1 MNLKIQITI
10 ISAILALMAGIAAA
24 ETQTMNSIDADL
36 VIQVGD
42 MDNLGFGWPPGFDV
56 FSGMSTPVHRYP
68 FQPGEQ
74 DPPGTDMIMVGTS
87 YNGTPPSGQDGYTR
101 TTKRPANLPQAINI
115 EYDLKDVKVNSAS
128 IQMFVDDFQSPV
140 WKSKFQVTL
149 NGQRVSFMED
159 VLNTLVQ
166 SGPIGKL
173 ITVQVPSDFLPMV
186 RSGQLNI
193 SIDDPTT
200 GAGDGFAIDFVRL
213 LINPHITTVG
223 NVSGIVTD
231 NSTGKLLKGVIISAS
246 GTVTTKTISGGTY
259 VLKGV
264 PAGLVVVNA
273 SKKGYIPQSKAV
285 DLIAGSNMTLDFALQ
300 PVPEQTVVE
309 NNDGYDLVSYVDG
322 LKDVT
327 NGDLNYLRWDGVY
340 RPKSELNIS
349 NGSWPYRISG
359 NKSTANFKLDGVTL
373 SIPKANAKFK
383 QKLGSI
389 SYDLI
394 YSKSDLQGKEFLDIN
409 YSLKSKKQ
417 VKEYKDDFNIRY
429 GRLHFKAGTE
439 HISVHDDTL
448 RNYTEDGKI
457 FQDVTYLFN
466 EDYDF
471 RIVDGNIRLTFKNN
485 SINKLKGNVIIE
497 IRTWEIIG
505 ANNSLWGGNVTFD
518 STTEVRST
526 GNVELRQK
534 VDDYSLYTRFDEGN
548 GITIHNENIS
558 NVLEGYLEGYMGNN
572 STSGKYV
579 QGRYGQAFYFN
590 GINNKVLFNDHP
602 DLRLPFDFTISLYLN
617 LASGVDNLD
626 TDIIRKGSTAT
637 ASPKAWYKLELTDNL
652 IHGDIQKGSTTDHF
666 YDIMQ
671 RMDGNWHFLTFTRKS
686 ETCSLMVDN
695 VVIKSGTCGK
705 NTANTARFSIG
716 AKDTY
721 IQTTGLDFTNG
732 FIDEARIYDRQLN
745 TSELA
750 LIRNNSHYPAGT
762 VTRNLSSLIHA
773 GEELKESGCNG
784 TWDRSTTKVD
794 IMASTNN
801 TTWDTIQS
809 NAIPNVGYIIDP
821 GNNYTLS
828 RCSLSTSDPSKTP
841 IIESIRARI
850 GPKGSSYNISV
861 STLPEGLSPQPLG
874 GGQYTYGENISVEAQ
889 PVDGYTFQNWT
900 EGGSQVSTSARYQFI
915 VTGNRNLIAV
925 YSQNSQN
932 TNSLAGWWRFDNE
945 SSENSTF
952 FRDWSNHGNNA
963 TCILTSCPIIKPG
976 KFGNA
981 LNFDGSN
988 DYIVSGNGSSLD
1000 ITDSITIEAWVKP
1013 GRLDTAY
1020 LVKKATRDFTDG
1032 YELSLSKATGKAYF
1046 RINQKTSKN
1055 TYKLFS
1061 NSSYPVDGNTWI
1073 HLAGVYNGSHLQ
1085 IYFNGKLEKSMPGPA
1100 NISSNTDKL
1109 KIGGPDD
1116 LRYFKGAIDE
1126 VIIWNRALSPEE
1138 INASYNTG
1146 N

>member
-1 MNLKIQITI
+1 MKMRI
-10 ISAILALMAGIAAA
+10 IIFAVILALMTGIAAA
-24 ETQTMNSIDADL
+24 ETQKLIKSIDADL

-56 FSGMSTPVHRYP
+56 FSGNPTPVHSYP
-68 FQPGEQ
+68 FQPGAQ

-87 YNGTPPSGQDGYTR
+87 YIGRPPAGQDGYTR
-101 TTKRPANLPQAINI
+101 STKRPANLPQAINMQ
-115 EYDLKDVKVNSAS
+115 YDLKDVQVKSAS
-128 IQMFVDDFQSPV
+128 FQMFVDDFQSPV

-149 NGQRVSFMED
+149 NEQQAPFMED

-173 ITVQVPSDFLPMV
+173 ITVQIPSDFLPMV
-186 RSGQLNI
+186 RRGKLNI

-223 NVSGIVTD
+223 NVSGNVTD
-231 NSTGKLLKGVIISAS
+231 NLTGSPLKGVVISAS
-246 GTVTTKTISGGTY
+246 GTVIKKTAKDGTY
-259 VLKGV
+259 VLRGV
-264 PAGLVVVNA
+264 PAGLVVINA
-273 SKKGYIPQSKAV
+273 SKKGYVPQSKSV
-285 DLIAGSNMTLDFALQ
+285 DLIAGSDITLDFALQ
-300 PVPEQTVVE
+300 PIAKQTIVE

-322 LKDVT
+322 LKDVI
-327 NGDLNYLRWDGVY
+327 NGDLNFLRWDGVW

-349 NGSWPYRISG
+349 NGSWPYRISE
-359 NKSTANFKLDGVTL
+359 NKSTTNFKLGDVTL

-383 QKLGSI
+383 RKLNSI

-394 YSKSDLQGKEFLDIN
+394 YSKSDLRGKEYLDIN

-417 VKEYKDDFNIRY
+417 VIEYKDDFNIIY
-429 GRLHFKAGTE
+429 GSFHFKAGTE

-448 RNYTEDGKI
+448 RNYTEDGKV
-457 FQDVTYLFN
+457 FQDVTYLDN

-471 RIVDGNIRLTFKNN
+471 RIVDGNIRLTFKKNA
-485 SINKLKGNVIIE
+485 IDKLHGNVIIE
-497 IRTWEIIG
+497 IRTWEIVG

-526 GNVELRQK
+526 GNVELKQK
-534 VDDYSLYTRFDEGN
+534 VDDYSLYSRFDEGN

-579 QGRYGQAFYFN
+579 PGRYGQAFYFN

-602 DLRLPFDFTISLYLN
+602 DVRLPFDFTISLYLK
-617 LASGVDNLD
+617 LTPEVDNLD

-637 ASPKAWYKLELTDNL
+637 AFPKAWYKLEITDNL
-652 IHGDIQKGSTTDHF
+652 IHGDIQKGSVTDHF

-671 RMDGNWHFLTFTRKS
+671 RKNGNWHFLTFTRQS
-686 ETCSLMVDN
+686 DTCSLMVDD
-695 VVIKSGTCGK
+695 VIIKSGTCK
-705 NTANTARFSIG
+705 KDTANTARFSIG

-732 FIDEARIYDRQLN
+732 FIDEVRIYNRQLN
-745 TSELA
+745 ASELA

-762 VTRNLSSLIHA
+762 VTRNLSSLIQA

-794 IMASTNN
+794 ILASTNN

-809 NAIPNVGYIIDP
+809 NAIANTGYIINP
-821 GNNYTLS
+821 GNNYTFA
-828 RCSLSTSDPSKTP
+828 RCSLSTTDPSNTP

-850 GPKGSSYNISV
+850 GPKGSSYNIAV
-861 STLPEGLSPQPLG
+861 STSPEGLSPQPGG
-874 GGQYTYGENISVEAQ
+874 GGQYTYGENITVTAK
-889 PVDGYTFQNWT
+889 PVNGYTFQNWS
-900 EGGSQVSTSARYQFI
+900 EGGSQVSTSAEYEFI

-925 YSQNSQN
+925 YRQDAD
-932 TNSLAGWWRFDNE
+932 SLAGYWRFDNE
-945 SSENSTF
+945 SGENSTF

-963 TCILTSCPIIKPG
+963 TCILPSCPTIKPG

-981 LNFDGSN
+981 LDFDGTN
-988 DYIVSGNGSSLD
+988 DYIVAGNGSSLD
-1000 ITDSITIEAWVKP
+1000 LTGSITVEAWVKP
-1013 GRLDTAY
+1013 GRLETAY
-1020 LVKKATRDFTDG
+1020 LVKKATRDSTDG

-1046 RINQKTSKN
+1046 RVNQKTSHD

-1061 NSSYPVDGNTWI
+1061 NSSYPVDGNTWV
-1073 HLAGVYNGSHLQ
+1073 HLAGVFNGSHVQ
-1085 IYFNGKLEKSMPGPA
+1085 VYFNGKLENSMPGPA
-1100 NISSNTDKL
+1100 NISSNTDNL
-1109 KIGGPDD
+1109 RIGGPDD
-1116 LRYFKGAIDE
+1116 SRYFKGTIDE

-1138 INASYNTG
+1138 INASYRSG
-1146 N
+1146 I

>member
-1 MNLKIQITI
+1 MKLQVI
-10 ISAILALMAGIAAA
+10 IIAVILALMTGIAAA
-24 ETQTMNSIDADL
+24 ETQLITNSIDSDMIVL
-36 VIQVGD
+36 VGD

-56 FSGMSTPVHRYP
+56 FSGNPTPVHSYP
-68 FQPGEQ
+68 FQPGAQ
-74 DPPGTDMIMVGTS
+74 DPPGTDRIMVGTS

-115 EYDLKDVKVNSAS
+115 EYDLKDVKVNSAI
-128 IQMFVDDFQSPV
+128 IQMFVDDFQSPIR
-140 WKSKFQVTL
+140 KSKFQVTL
-149 NGQRVSFMED
+149 NGQRALFMED

-173 ITVQVPSDFLPMV
+173 ITVQVPSDFLSMV

-231 NSTGKLLKGVIISAS
+231 NSTGSPLKGVVISAS
-246 GTVTTKTISGGTY
+246 GTVITKTISDGTY
-259 VLKGV
+259 VLRGV

-273 SKKGYIPQSKAV
+273 SKKGYIPQSKSV
-285 DLIAGSNMTLDFALQ
+285 DLVEGSDMTLDFALQ
-300 PVPEQTVVE
+300 PVPKVNNTIVK
-309 NNDGYDLVSYVDG
+309 NNDGYDLITYVDG
-322 LKDVT
+322 LKDVI
-327 NGDLNYLRWDGVY
+327 NGDLNYLRWDGAW

-349 NGSWPYRISG
+349 NRSWPYRISG
-359 NKSTANFKLDGVTL
+359 NKSVANFKLDGITL

-383 QKLGSI
+383 QKLDSI

-394 YSKSDLQGKEFLDIN
+394 YSKSDLEGKDFLDIN
-409 YSLKSKKQ
+409 YSLKSRKQ
-417 VKEYKDDFNIRY
+417 EIEYKDDFNIIY
-429 GRLHFKAGTE
+429 GHLHFKAGTG

-448 RNYTEDGKI
+448 RNYTEDGKV
-457 FQDVTYLFN
+457 FQDVTYLNN

-471 RIVDGNIRLTFKNN
+471 KIFDGNIRLTFKNN
-485 SINKLKGNVIIE
+485 SINKLHGNVIIE
-497 IRTWEIIG
+497 IRTWEIVG

-579 QGRYGQAFYFN
+579 QSRFGQAFYFN

-602 DLRLPFDFTISLYLN
+602 ALRLPFDFTISLYLN
-617 LASGVDNLD
+617 LTPGVDNLD

-637 ASPKAWYKLELTDNL
+637 AFPKAWYKLELTDNM
-652 IHGDIQKGSTTDHF
+652 IHGDIQEGSVTDHF

-671 RMDGNWHFLTFTRKS
+671 RRDGNWHFLTFARQS
-686 ETCSLMVDN
+686 DTCSLMVDD
-695 VVIKSGTCGK
+695 VIVKSGTCGK
-705 NTANTARFSIG
+705 NTANAARFSIG

-732 FIDEARIYDRQLN
+732 FIDDVRIYNRQLN

-762 VTRNLSSLIHA
+762 VTRNLSSLIHT

-794 IMASTNN
+794 ILASTNN
-801 TTWDTIQS
+801 TSWDTIQS
-809 NAIPNVGYIIDP
+809 NAIANVGYFINP
-821 GNNYTLS
+821 GNNYTFT

-861 STLPEGLSPQPLG
+861 STSPEGLSPQPVG
-874 GGQYTYGENISVEAQ
+874 GGQYTYGENITVTAKQ
-889 PVDGYTFQNWT
+889 VDGYTFRNWS
-900 EGGSQVSTSARYQFI
+900 EGDGQVSTSASYKFI

-925 YSQNSQN
+925 YTQD

-945 SSENSTF
+945 SGENSTF

-963 TCILTSCPIIKPG
+963 TCILTSCPTTKSG

-981 LNFDGSN
+981 LYFDGSD
-988 DYIVSGNGSSLD
+988 DYINAGRGSSLD
-1000 ITDSITIEAWVKP
+1000 LTGNITVEAWVKP
-1013 GRLDTAY
+1013 GRLEVAY
-1020 LVKKATRDFTDG
+1020 LVKKASRDSTDG

-1046 RINQKTSKN
+1046 RVNQKTSGD

-1061 NSSYPVDGNTWI
+1061 NSSYPVDGNTWV
-1073 HLAGVYNGSHLQ
+1073 HLAGVYNGSHVQ
-1085 IYFNGKLEKSMPGPA
+1085 IYFNGKLENSMSGPA
-1100 NISSNTDKL
+1100 NISSNNDNL
-1109 KIGGPDD
+1109 KIGGTDD
-1116 LRYFKGAIDE
+1116 SRYFKGTIDE

-1138 INASYNTG
+1138 INASYNSG
-1146 N
+1146 V

>member
-10 ISAILALMAGIAAA
+10 IFAILTLMTGIAAA
-24 ETQTMNSIDADL
+24 ETQLTMNSIDADI
-36 VIQVGD
+36 VVQVGD

-56 FSGMSTPVHRYP
+56 FSGMSTPVHSYP

-74 DPPGTDMIMVGTS
+74 DPSGTDMIMVGTS
-87 YNGTPPSGQDGYTR
+87 YNGSPPAGLDGYTR
-101 TTKRPANLPQAINI
+101 TTKRPANLPQPINMQ
-115 EYDLKDVKVNSAS
+115 YDLNGAKVESAS
-128 IQMFVDDFQSPV
+128 FQMFVDDFQSPV

-149 NGQRVSFMED
+149 NGERASFLED

-166 SGPIGKL
+166 TGPIGKL

-186 RSGQLNI
+186 RSSQLNI

-231 NSTGKLLKGVIISAS
+231 NSTGSPLKDVIISAS
-246 GTVTTKTISGGTY
+246 GTVVTKTLRNGTY

-273 SKKGYIPQSKAV
+273 SKRGYIPQSKSV
-285 DLIAGSNMTLDFALQ
+285 DLVEGSDITLDFALQ
-300 PVPEQTVVE
+300 PVPIVNQTTVK
-309 NNDGYDLVSYVDG
+309 NNDGYDLISYVDG
-322 LKDVT
+322 LKDVI
-327 NGDLNYLRWDGVY
+327 NGDLNYLRWDGVW

-349 NGSWPYRISG
+349 NGSWPYRISQ
-359 NKSTANFKLDGVTL
+359 NKSIVDFKLDGITL
-373 SIPKANAKFK
+373 SIPKANTKFK
-383 QKLGSI
+383 QKLDSI

-394 YSKSDLQGKEFLDIN
+394 YSKSELQGKEFLDIN

-417 VKEYKDDFNIRY
+417 VIEYKDDLNIRY
-429 GRLHFKAGTE
+429 GRLQFKAGTG

-448 RNYTEDGKI
+448 RNYTEDGKV
-457 FQDVTYLFN
+457 FQDVTYLDDK
-466 EDYDF
+466 DYDF
-471 RIVDGNIRLTFKNN
+471 GIVDGGNIRLTFKNN
-485 SINKLKGNVIIE
+485 ATDKLHGNVVIE
-497 IRTWEIIG
+497 IRTWEIVG

-558 NVLEGYLEGYMGNN
+558 NVLEGYLEGDIGDN

-579 QGRYGQAFYFN
+579 PGRYGQAFYFN
-590 GINNKVLFNDHP
+590 GINNKVLFNDNP
-602 DLRLPFDFTISLYLN
+602 ALRLPFDFTISLYLN
-617 LASGVDNLD
+617 LTPGVDNLD

-637 ASPKAWYKLELTDNL
+637 AFPKAWYKLELTDNL

-671 RMDGNWHFLTFTRKS
+671 RRDGNWHFLTFTRQS
-686 ETCSLMVDN
+686 DTCSLMLDDAI
-695 VVIKSGTCGK
+695 IKSDTCQK
-705 NTANTARFSIG
+705 NTDNTARFSIG

-732 FIDEARIYDRQLN
+732 FIDEVRIYDRQLN

-773 GEELKESGCNG
+773 GEELKEAGCNG

-794 IMASTNN
+794 ILASTNN
-801 TTWDTIQS
+801 NTWDTIQS

-821 GNNYTLS
+821 GNNYTFS
-828 RCSLSTSDPSKTP
+828 RCSLSTTDLSKTP

-850 GPKGSSYNISV
+850 GPKGSAYNISV
-861 STLPEGLSPQPLG
+861 STSPEGLSPQPLG

-889 PVDGYTFQNWT
+889 MVDGYTFQNWT
-900 EGGSQVSTSARYQFI
+900 EGGSQVSTSATYQFI
-915 VTGNRNLIAV
+915 VTGNRSLIAV
-925 YSQNSQN
+925 YSQN
-932 TNSLAGWWRFDNE
+932 TDSLAGWWRFDNE
-945 SSENSTF
+945 IGENSTF

-963 TCILTSCPIIKPG
+963 TCTSTSCPTIASG

-981 LNFDGSN
+981 LNFDGTN
-988 DYIVSGNGSSLD
+988 DYVIAGNGSSLD
-1000 ITDSITIEAWVKP
+1000 LTGNFTIEAWVKP
-1013 GRLDTAY
+1013 GRLETAY
-1020 LVKKATRDFTDG
+1020 LVKKATRDSTDG

-1046 RINQKTSKN
+1046 RVNQKTSKN

-1061 NSSYPVDGNTWI
+1061 SSSYPVDGNTWI
-1073 HLAGVYNGSHLQ
+1073 HLAGVYNGSHVQ

-1100 NISSNTDKL
+1100 SISSNADNL
-1109 KIGGPDD
+1109 KFGGPDD
-1116 LRYFKGAIDE
+1116 SRYFKGAIDE
-1126 VIIWNRALSPEE
+1126 IIIWNRALSPEE
-1138 INASYNTG
+1138 INASYN
-1146 N
+1146 